1 MYVKYQNKQWEKA
14 VPMVSVI
21 TPIYNRSHM
30 IKRTI
35 ESVRK
40 QSFQNIEYILVDD
53 GSTDEL
59 DDILMPELE
68 KLDIPVLYMKKENGG
83 GAYCL

>member
-1 MYVKYQNKQWEKA
+1 MYVKYQNEQWEKA

-35 ESVRK
+35 ESV
-40 QSFQNIEYILVDD
+40 SESITGI
-53 GSTDEL
+53 S
-59 DDILMPELE
+59 M
-68 KLDIPVLYMKKENGG
+68 
-83 GAYCL
+83 A

>member
-1 MYVKYQNKQWEKA
+1 
-14 VPMVSVI
+14 MVSVI
-21 TPIYNRSHM
+21 TPIYNRSHT

-59 DDILMPELE
+59 DAVLMPELE
-68 KLDIPVLYMKKENGG
+68 KLDIPVLYMKKDNGG
-83 GAYCL
+83 YILPVT